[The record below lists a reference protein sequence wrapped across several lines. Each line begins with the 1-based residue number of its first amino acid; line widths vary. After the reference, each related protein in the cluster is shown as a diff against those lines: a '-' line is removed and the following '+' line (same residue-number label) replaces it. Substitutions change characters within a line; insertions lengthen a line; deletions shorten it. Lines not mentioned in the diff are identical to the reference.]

1 MIELIFYIFQPTP
14 RDLDNDS
21 SRTNKGIKFIVD
33 CGVLIYIII
42 TAEEILNQLQLDNKD
57 KETGAN
63 ISKFIRLLIKREL
76 DQLENQLLQKS
87 LKTYEDKSRF

>member
-1 MIELIFYIFQPTP
+1 MYIF
-14 RDLDNDS
+14 
-21 SRTNKGIKFIVD
+21 I
-33 CGVLIYIII
+33 
-42 TAEEILNQLQLDNKD
+42 AEEILNQLQLDNKD

-87 LKTYEDKSRF
+87 LKTYEDKSKFGYYWELICE

>member
-1 MIELIFYIFQPTP
+1 MIDPITLLHT
-14 RDLDNDS
+14 L
-21 SRTNKGIKFIVD
+21 
-33 CGVLIYIII
+33 II

-87 LKTYEDKSRF
+87 LKTYEDKSTF

>member
-1 MIELIFYIFQPTP
+1 M
-14 RDLDNDS
+14 
-21 SRTNKGIKFIVD
+21 
-33 CGVLIYIII
+33 
-42 TAEEILNQLQLDNKD
+42 QLDNKD

-87 LKTYEDKSRF
+87 LKTYEDKSKFGDHYGQCCE